1 MASGHEDHEVCANP
15 KESSASLFLAR
26 RVALPRWMTFDGQPK
41 KNMLMDAM
49 T

>member
-1 MASGHEDHEVCANP
+1 
-15 KESSASLFLAR
+15 LFLAR

-49 T
+49 TWYIEIYLNVM